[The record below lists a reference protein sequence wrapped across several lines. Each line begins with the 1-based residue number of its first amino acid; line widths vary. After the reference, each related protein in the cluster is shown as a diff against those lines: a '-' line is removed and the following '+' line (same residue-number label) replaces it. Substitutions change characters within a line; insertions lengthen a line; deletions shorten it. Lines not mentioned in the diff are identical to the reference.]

1 MTGQR
6 VRLRRAPVLTRTTTR
21 RCLAAAAAAVAVGLA
36 IMAARTPRPRVGP
49 GEAASHLVAIVAAAR
64 LLPAGTAL
72 RPSDLTVEDLPAA
85 DVPADAWPAG
95 RPVGDAVLATTLPRG
110 LPITTTALLGAA
122 PGSAGRGLVLAPEPI
137 GVPGVAALLGAGER
151 VDLFTLPT
159 NGLAGALLAQDVLV
173 VAVPHGGDL
182 VEFALTDAQALAIAG
197 PAAAG
202 RVSVAI
208 VPPESAPTP
217 ATTGP
222 SDPR

>member
-6 VRLRRAPVLTRTTTR
+6 VRLRRAPVLTRSAVR
-21 RCLAAAAAAVAVGLA
+21 RWLAAAAAAVAVSLA
-36 IMAARTPRPRVGP
+36 ITAARVPPHRVGP
-49 GEAASHLVAIVAAAR
+49 TQVRGRLVAIVAAAR

-72 RPSDLTVEDLPAA
+72 RPSDLTVEDLPAV

-110 LPITTTALLGAA
+110 LPVTTTALLGAG
-122 PGSAGRGLVLAPEPI
+122 PGSVGTGLVLAPEPL
-137 GVPGVAALLGAGER
+137 GVPGVAALLTAGER
-151 VDLFTLPT
+151 VDVFTLPT
-159 NGLAGALLAQDVLV
+159 NGAPGALLAQGALV
-173 VAVPHGGDL
+173 VAVPRGGDL

-208 VPPESAPTP
+208 VPPASAPTP
-217 ATTGP
+217 ATSGP
-222 SDPR
+222 ADPR